1 MPEDDRRMTTPK
13 RSVEENRLNESYIP
27 KKPTMCDSLHN
38 PTREQAKSTENTSQK
53 TSDSSCDT
61 CENSLGNIDPA
72 IEKILLEPYHYIC
85 RVPGKKFRTRLIA
98 AFNHWL
104 NIPEEKLQLIAEVT
118 QILHNASLL
127 IDDIEDNSKLRRVAH
142 SIYGIPITLNSAN
155 YVYFMGLQKVLT
167 LGHPEA
173 TNIFTEQMLELH
185 RGQGM
190 DIYWRDAVHCPTEEE
205 YKAMVIRKTGGLFGL
220 AVRLMQIFS
229 ANTCEFKQLIDL
241 LGLYFQIRDD
251 YCNLKDKTYEVNKS
265 YCEDLTEGKF
275 SFPLIHAI
283 NCSKDDNQVLSILR
297 QRTEDNVLK
306 KYCVD
311 LLEERGTFTYTE
323 TVLIEMEEKILQLI
337 DSSGGNPHLV
347 AMINEFKQIYR
358 NTKTS

>member
-127 IDDIEDNSKLRRVAH
+127 IDDIEDNSKLRRGIPVAH

-347 AMINEFKQIYR
+347 AMIN
-358 NTKTS
+358 

>member
-1 MPEDDRRMTTPK
+1 MMPEDDRRVTNPK
-13 RSVEENRLNESYIP
+13 RSVEENSVNENAIP
-27 KKPTMCDSLHN
+27 KKPAMCNSLLTPN
-38 PTREQAKSTENTSQK
+38 LKQAQSIEKTLQTSG
-53 TSDSSCDT
+53 SSCDSCSNT
-61 CENSLGNIDPA
+61 FDPA
-72 IEKILLEPYHYIC
+72 IDKILLEPYHYIC
-85 RVPGKKFRTRLIA
+85 RVPGKKFRTRLTA

-104 NIPEEKLQLIAEVT
+104 NIPEDKLQLIAEVT

-127 IDDIEDNSKLRRVAH
+127 IDDIEDNSKLRRGIPVAH

-173 TNIFTEQMLELH
+173 TNIFTEQMLEVH

-229 ANTCEFKQLIDL
+229 TNTDDFKQLLDL

-251 YCNLKDKTYEVNKS
+251 YCNLKDKSYEVNKS

-283 NCSKDDNQVLSILR
+283 NSYKDDNQVLSILR
-297 QRTEDNVLK
+297 QRTEDKGLK

-323 TVLIEMEEKILQLI
+323 SVLVEMEEKILQLI
-337 DSSGGNPHLV
+337 ESFGGNPHLV
-347 AMINEFKQIYR
+347 TMINEFKQIYR
-358 NTKTS
+358 NSKS